1 MEARL
6 QRWGNSDGIRIPKS
20 ILKSLGLKTND
31 KVNLDYLDDKIIIS
45 KPKKK
50 ISLEEKFANYKGE
63 NLAKEFEWDN
73 PKGKKYGKEL
83 YSRTR

>member
-50 ISLEEKFANYKGE
+50 VSLEEKFANYKGE
-63 NLAKEFEWDN
+63 NLAKDFEWDN
-73 PKGKKYGKEL
+73 PKGKEIW
-83 YSRTR
+83 